1 MVGHPGPIIKAKD
14 HELRK
19 ERNVLDMHS
28 PKKGGKKSKMGKVI
42 KVREQ
47 FSPWKLALLIGLY
60 IVIVYS

>member
-1 MVGHPGPIIKAKD
+1 
-14 HELRK
+14 
-19 ERNVLDMHS
+19 MHS

-42 KVREQ
+42 KVREL

>member
-1 MVGHPGPIIKAKD
+1 MVGHPGPIIISKGSWI
-14 HELRK
+14 K
-19 ERNVLDMHS
+19 EGEKCLDMHS
-28 PKKGGKKSKMGKVI
+28 PKKGEKKSKMGKVI